1 LIAEGGRWL
10 RRPLLSG
17 FLLSDGAGVDLQR
30 RYASF
35 EWTRLGRSMGAR
47 AVIIVLLSAMVSG
60 CAFPV
65 KKSTRAKPDHFH
77 HRSVVRVI
85 SHHELSET
93 EKDKLFENFQRWRT
107 AQGQVKPGASAL
119 VEFDQH
125 VDPR

>member
-1 LIAEGGRWL
+1 LIAEGERWL
-10 RRPLLSG
+10 RRPLLWG
-17 FLLSDGAGVDLQR
+17 FLLFERSGVELQR
-30 RYASF
+30 RCASF
-35 EWTRLGRSMGAR
+35 QWTRPGQSMGAR
-47 AVIIVLLSAMVSG
+47 AVIAVLLSAMVCS

-77 HRSVVRVI
+77 HHSVVRVI

-93 EKDKLFENFQRWRT
+93 EKDKLFEDFQRWRA
-107 AQGQVKPGASAL
+107 AQGQVEPGASSL